1 MQEIIDTIKRERMLQ
16 GMSLRKLSEITGIPY
31 SSLSLIERGEKKK
44 VTLHTIVRILDALG
58 CTISVEKLSMLTSG
72 KGADV

>member
-1 MQEIIDTIKRERMLQ
+1 MREIIDTIKRERMLQ
-16 GMSLRKLSEITGIPY
+16 GMSLRQLSEITGIPY

-58 CTISVEKLSMLTSG
+58 CTISVERN
-72 KGADV
+72 